1 MSSAA
6 TLIAEL
12 GEGLR
17 RTHQGYERL
26 QQLLERQFQAALRHS
41 AAEIGEVSDEIT
53 SQVALLENQG
63 KRDRELLT
71 ALLGSESGRPSV
83 RELLRRLPRQK
94 AEPLLLRWRALQRLL
109 SHCKTL
115 NLRNNQLMT
124 EQQELMQQL
133 LGREEHIYA
142 ER

>member
-1 MSSAA
+1 MNSAA

-26 QQLLERQFQAALRHS
+26 QQLLERQFQAALRHA
-41 AAEIGEVSDEIT
+41 AAEIGEISEEIA
-53 SQVALLENQG
+53 SQVQLIEAQG
-63 KRDRELLT
+63 RRDREVLA
-71 ALLGSESGRPSV
+71 ALLGSEHGRPSV

-94 AEPLLLRWRALQRLL
+94 AAPLLQRWRALQRQLAD
-109 SHCKTL
+109 CKAL

-124 EQQELMQQL
+124 EQQALMQQL